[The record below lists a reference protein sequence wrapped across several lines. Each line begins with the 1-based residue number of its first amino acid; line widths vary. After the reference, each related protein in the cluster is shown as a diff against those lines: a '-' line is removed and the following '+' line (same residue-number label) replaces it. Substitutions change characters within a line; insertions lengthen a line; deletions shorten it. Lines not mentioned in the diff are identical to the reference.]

1 MLWLPSISIAGDM
14 RMTVCNTCGQPGG
27 DSPFCV
33 NCGANLSTQL
43 SSRAIQP
50 SNPITQPASPSAQP
64 VSPGFQ
70 PPSAGMPSPSFAGQQ
85 TKSPA
90 RSVDRRVLAA
100 IVAVLV
106 IAVLTVAALVF
117 LKPVTS
123 GGEPTTP
130 SIPLPAPSSTSEQLA
145 PISTVTVVTTTV
157 SSAALSIPTGTPGT
171 VSATALSS
179 TSTADDSVD
188 DMGNRI
194 SYAAARAVDGD
205 VTTAWRAATGNGVG
219 QELVLRLPGRFLLT
233 SVGLIPG
240 YDKVD
245 AKSGIDRFQQNRRIA
260 RVSWSFDDKVQVP
273 QDFQDNRSMQ
283 TTAVNVVA
291 TTVRIRVESSRAPAN
306 STEPRDF
313 IAISEVSFQ
322 GLPM

>member
-1 MLWLPSISIAGDM
+1 
-14 RMTVCNTCGQPGG
+14 MTVCATCGQPGG

-33 NCGANLSTQL
+33 NCGAKLSTQP
-43 SSRAIQP
+43 SNRAIQP
-50 SNPITQPASPSAQP
+50 SNPTMQPTSPSAQP
-64 VSPGFQ
+64 MSPGLQ
-70 PPSAGMPSPSFAGQQ
+70 LPSPGMPPSIAVQP
-85 TKSPA
+85 TKSSA
-90 RSVDRRVLAA
+90 WSVDRRVLAA
-100 IVAVLV
+100 IVAAVV
-106 IAVLTVAALVF
+106 VAVLTVAALVF
-117 LKPVTS
+117 LKPASS

-130 SIPLPAPSSTSEQLA
+130 SIPPAPSSTSQQLA

-157 SSAALSIPTGTPGT
+157 SSAALTRPTGTPGT
-171 VSATALSS
+171 VSATALGS
-179 TSTADDSVD
+179 TSTAADSVD
-188 DMGNRI
+188 DIGNPI

-260 RVSWSFDDKVQVP
+260 RVSWSFDDDSPVP

-283 TTAVNVVA
+283 TTPVNVVT

-313 IAISEVSFQ
+313 IAISEVSLQ